1 MECHLTIGQEHT
13 VTRVV
18 GEQDTAKARKSGLAE
33 VLATPELVAL
43 MEQAALELAQQG
55 LEEGFST
62 VGTEISTTHSAP
74 TPVGMEIR
82 AKAILTEIDRRKLSF
97 HIEAYDEVEK
107 IGQATHTRFI
117 IDNEKFQ
124 QKAEAKRKR

>member
-1 MECHLTIGQEHT
+1 MECGLTIGQEHT
-13 VTRVV
+13 VERTVRP
-18 GEQDTAKARKSGLAE
+18 EDTAKARKSGLAQ
-33 VLATPELVAL
+33 VFATPELVAL
-43 MEQAALELAQQG
+43 MEQAALELAQMG

-62 VGTEISTTHSAP
+62 VGTEITTTHSAP
-74 TPVGMEIR
+74 TPVGMKVR

-117 IDNEKFQ
+117 IENEKFQ
-124 QKAEAKRKR
+124 NKADAKKTR